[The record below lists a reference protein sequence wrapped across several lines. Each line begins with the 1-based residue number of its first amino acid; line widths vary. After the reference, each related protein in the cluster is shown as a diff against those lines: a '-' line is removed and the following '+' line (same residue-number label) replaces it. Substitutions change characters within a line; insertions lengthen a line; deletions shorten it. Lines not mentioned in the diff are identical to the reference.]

1 VQPVERFVGRDA
13 HEDVEALPDE
23 PVGEVEQPRERL
35 ACALLRVGAD
45 ELVTVLQHEQAPPP
59 RVIVVVVERDAHQVA
74 GIVQEPVGVE
84 HAVDLAP
91 RMPRVREGAQR
102 RGLAGAGWTVEQQHP
117 TAERGG
123 LQRHHSL
130 EPVGRG
136 RVVVLPDRRPG
147 VDVDRALDPSR
158 PMAAHVPEADGGL
171 VVTLGRRQLR
181 VDGRGGEDLTGQ
193 RVGHRGDGHEA
204 GVVGPPARPQRPAFA
219 GREVRPRAPSR
230 RGVLRDDVRRQER
243 RVRLQ
248 PLQALRPS
256 GRLPA
261 RDEVDQGE
269 GIDDVAGVVG
279 VVDRDDERGGG
290 GVDVHMEKGV
300 RGTAVIVRAPRQS
313 VHADSTATVAP
324 ALRLGDRLPGE
335 RRRQCRGRPRAL
347 SRSGNVEGRT
357 TGCPS
362 PLRLVTGAE
371 RMQRTNPLALRVLP
385 GRGAGASTA
394 LAAVFKAIVDASN
407 RSPDRRA
414 RERRSW
420 PPPHQRLCRPR
431 SRRGRA
437 ASPA

>member
-1 VQPVERFVGRDA
+1 MSSERATRVARGTGRPPARPSAARCGRCRPEREQLREGGAVGTDAARGAQPRRRLGPREPPDLDLRDAAPRPDDRGVQPVERFVGRDA

-290 GVDVHMEKGV
+290 GVDVHM
-300 RGTAVIVRAPRQS
+300 S
-313 VHADSTATVAP
+313 S
-324 ALRLGDRLPGE
+324 
-335 RRRQCRGRPRAL
+335 GR
-347 SRSGNVEGRT
+347 
-357 TGCPS
+357 
-362 PLRLVTGAE
+362 
-371 RMQRTNPLALRVLP
+371 
-385 GRGAGASTA
+385 
-394 LAAVFKAIVDASN
+394 
-407 RSPDRRA
+407 
-414 RERRSW
+414 
-420 PPPHQRLCRPR
+420 
-431 SRRGRA
+431 
-437 ASPA
+437 